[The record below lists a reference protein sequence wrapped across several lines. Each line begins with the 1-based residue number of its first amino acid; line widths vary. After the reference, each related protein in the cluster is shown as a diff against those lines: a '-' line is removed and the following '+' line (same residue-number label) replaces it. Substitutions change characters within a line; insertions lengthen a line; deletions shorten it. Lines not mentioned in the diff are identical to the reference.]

1 MIMFIKNKL
10 DIIWYLLG
18 RNDWVWARMS
28 VEARKTILGVNAKF
42 NDQREDYLDSRD
54 YGAGRIA
61 GGENWENQINRM
73 SLLRGRIINGI
84 LDKVKPSAVLEI
96 GPGPGFYTKMI
107 CEYHSVQKYVGVDV
121 NHYFLQYLQIHLQD
135 LANRRSGFQFSLL
148 STDVAD
154 LSFDNDFDLA
164 VLISTVHHIP
174 NRFDLFNNMCRMLKT
189 GGHILCLDPSH
200 YLIRLVRL
208 IKKFIFSGYLSDKF
222 YGNLSNLST
231 HNMCTYGEY
240 LKIARASKLEI
251 VDEWYV
257 LPGRNVVHGHSWL
270 RFFSL
275 EIGILFKKI

>member
-107 CEYHSVQKYVGVDV
+107 CEYDSVQKYVGVDV

-154 LSFDNDFDLA
+154 LSFDNDFDF
-164 VLISTVHHIP
+164 V
-174 NRFDLFNNMCRMLKT
+174 NKK
-189 GGHILCLDPSH
+189 LDYEIQGKDESIANQ
-200 YLIRLVRL
+200 IRENY
-208 IKKFIFSGYLSDKF
+208 IKKSVVTVVMIGKD
-222 YGNLSNLST
+222 T
-231 HNMCTYGEY
+231 HNSEWVEKEVKMTLRQKDAAPKRHEF
-240 LKIARASKLEI
+240 LK
-251 VDEWYV
+251 
-257 LPGRNVVHGHSWL
+257 LP
-270 RFFSL
+270 FFPVQNYS
-275 EIGILFKKI
+275 FQKN